1 MSTKHSIA
9 AERVNRNPEWVTRH
23 DQTFWSVREKR
34 DIQAHGLPEWE
45 QLREAASQIK
55 KHTVTHLA
63 DYLET
68 FERNATANGAIVHWA
83 KDADEYNSIVMQI
96 LRQHNVKKVVKGKSM
111 LTEEC
116 HLNDN
121 LIANGIDVVETDL
134 GERILQLMHLAPS
147 HIIMPAIHITR
158 EQVKETFQEKGI
170 LEANGQQGA
179 DSMGVADKTTL
190 EEKADPTYLTRC
202 ARYHL
207 RDNFMT
213 AECGMTGANFGIAS
227 TGEIVVCTNEGNADM
242 STSVPKLHIA
252 SIGLE
257 KIIPDYDAMGVF
269 QRLLARHGT
278 GQATTVFTSHF
289 RKPRPG
295 GEFHII
301 LVDNG
306 RSDILANE
314 DHWQTL
320 KCMRCGACMNKCPVY
335 RRSGGYSY
343 TYFIPGPIG
352 INLGMLK
359 DKDANYHNCSAC
371 SLCCSCDNVCPVKVD
386 LSTQIYKWRQQLD
399 SFHHADPIKK
409 TMSNGMK
416 VLFDHP
422 SLYTTALRFAPLAN
436 TVPAFIT
443 GVKLNAWCKYHAM
456 PVFAKESFHTL
467 WKKGKIK

>member
-320 KCMRCGACMNKCPVY
+320 KCMRCGACMNTCPVY

-422 SLYTTALRFAPLAN
+422 SLYTTALCFAPLAN